1 MAGRLD
7 EYAQEFQSNRGVIRR
22 GITLVGGAVALVVI
36 LMLSSNIIE
45 GVDASDIVLIQSPT
59 GTLTWHTTP
68 GWVWQGFGKVTRYK
82 KRDIIQFQPA
92 AEQGAADERLPIVFN
107 DAGKGVVK
115 GSINYELPMNAKQLT
130 EMHSFYPDQQS
141 LEDGLVRP
149 ALNKSVYLTGTMMT
163 SYESYKEKRSM
174 LIQLVEDQTQNGV
187 YRTRTTTREIEE
199 ESVGP
204 DGQPIRSKKPV
215 TEVEV
220 ERTANGQSVRAE
232 NGQLARF
239 GVRAFNFAI
248 ESIDYDA
255 TVQKQITA
263 QQEITMAVQTSIA
276 NAKKAVQDAV
286 TAEAQGR
293 ANIATTR
300 AQAEVEKTKAVVV
313 AEQARDVATLK
324 ALEAEAYKRERILRA
339 DADAEY
345 RRRIMSADNALE
357 QRLDAYKYAVDRMA
371 SAIQNHQGQWVP
383 SVVIGGGQGAQQM
396 NAVDMLMNMAVIGQA
411 RQLGLDLTPRVTG
424 ATNTD
429 TTVTPAGRGA
439 SSAPLTR
446 GTR

>member
-1 MAGRLD
+1 MAGFAGFGQD
-7 EYAQEFQSNRGVIRR
+7 IPNARGLIRR
-22 GITLVGGAVALVVI
+22 GISLIGSVFALLVLLVASWNL
-36 LMLSSNIIE
+36 IE
-45 GVDASDIVLIQSPT
+45 GVDASEIVLIQSPT

-82 KRDIIQFQPA
+82 KRDIIEFQPSTL
-92 AEQGAADERLPIVFN
+92 QGTSDERLPIVFN

-115 GSINYELPMNAKQLT
+115 GSINYELPLNAKQLT

-141 LEDGLVRP
+141 LEIGLVRP

-174 LIQLVEDQTQNGV
+174 LTQLVEDQTQNGV
-187 YRTRTTTREIEE
+187 YRTRTTTREVEE
-199 ESVGP
+199 ETIGP
-204 DGQPIRSKKPV
+204 DGQPTRSKKQV
-215 TEVEV
+215 TEVEI
-220 ERTANGQSVRAE
+220 ERNGTGLPVRAE

-239 GVRAFNFAI
+239 GIRAFNFAI

-255 TVQKQITA
+255 TVTKQITA

-276 NAKKAVQDAV
+276 NAKKAIQDAV

-293 ANIATTR
+293 ANVATTR
-300 AQAEVEKTKAVVV
+300 ANAEVEKTKAVVV
-313 AEQARDVATLK
+313 AEQARDVANLK
-324 ALEAEAYKRERILRA
+324 AQEAEAYKRERILRA

-371 SAIQNHQGQWVP
+371 SAIQNHDGPWVP
-383 SVVIGGGQGAQQM
+383 SVVIGNGQGTQQM

-411 RQLGLDLTPRVTG
+411 RQLGLDLSPGVAAVPRQQPVAVPG
-424 ATNTD
+424 A
-429 TTVTPAGRGA
+429 PAT
-439 SSAPLTR
+439 APQQNARSTR
-446 GTR
+446 